1 MAAAAKTNQP
11 PTGRAV
17 ANCNFVAQDQIWKD
31 HVHHEMTASKTWP
44 NSWGFLTT
52 PYGELV
58 KDDIQKK
65 EKREPVDV
73 LQIRPVTPIEEYI
86 KVEPSPHPFPK
97 TTSQTVGWRST
108 SKVHALEKYG
118 KYAKPKGG
126 LIRQLNWPAEAID

>member
-1 MAAAAKTNQP
+1 MALI
-11 PTGRAV
+11 G
-17 ANCNFVAQDQIWKD
+17 D
-31 HVHHEMTASKTWP
+31 
-44 NSWGFLTT
+44 GFLRYCCCFGLLTIKVLFHACIFT
-52 PYGELV
+52 GLFFLLQLV